1 MFYKTL
7 HCQWLFNLPRAAVS
21 MAQRLIHAAVLHS
34 EPGGSR
40 HAAPSHCRRLQHWL
54 QSLKPTKMWRGLSS
68 FLGKLQT
75 LAGNCSLLLL
85 ARSLSRCLSFLLG
98 RSPRGCEGWQF
109 SGLLLVTR
117 SPYCPL
123 IGWCHANLTLT
134 QLPATADRCSDV
146 LAKFERG
153 RCTFRVTNHVWS
165 DGCITIWHTN
175 ILSQH
180 NINQPTR
187 LKNASAKVS
196 EKSRA
201 WCHQIQAM
209 TDSRPPSQH
218 SVQQHSKPRPSLLR
232 PCAASLGQAN
242 CSNKKM
248 AKWCIPVPV
257 QTASCQL
264 RVEEEWLKA
273 NMTNYPQVVKLD
285 TN

>member
-1 MFYKTL
+1 
-7 HCQWLFNLPRAAVS
+7 
-21 MAQRLIHAAVLHS
+21 
-34 EPGGSR
+34 
-40 HAAPSHCRRLQHWL
+40 
-54 QSLKPTKMWRGLSS
+54 MWR
-68 FLGKLQT
+68 
-75 LAGNCSLLLL
+75 
-85 ARSLSRCLSFLLG
+85 
-98 RSPRGCEGWQF
+98 
-109 SGLLLVTR
+109 VTILR
-117 SPYCPL
+117 PL
-123 IGWCHANLTLT
+123 IGHQVTI
-134 QLPATADRCSDV
+134 LPSHWLMSCQSHSNPVAGYGWPMFRCFGKV
-146 LAKFERG
+146 WEREV
-153 RCTFRVTNHVWS
+153 CTFRVTNHVWS

-209 TDSRPPSQH
+209 TDSPPPSQH

-242 CSNKKM
+242 CSGKKM
-248 AKWCIPVPV
+248 AKWCIPV
-257 QTASCQL
+257 QTASCL
-264 RVEEEWLKA
+264 VRVEEWLTA